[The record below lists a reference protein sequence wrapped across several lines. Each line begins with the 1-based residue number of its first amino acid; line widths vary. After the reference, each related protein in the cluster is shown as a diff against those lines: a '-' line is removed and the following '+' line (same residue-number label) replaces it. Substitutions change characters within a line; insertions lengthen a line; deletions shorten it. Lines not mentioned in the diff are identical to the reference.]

1 MEKKLSLSQKM
12 MRLRGRLKDADWRK
26 YGATLLMG
34 KFGAAALLVLV
45 AIIVNP
51 DLIGFRTFAAD
62 PNLKGNDIVNPVN
75 TAWTLIAAF
84 LVFGMQVGFTML
96 EAGFCRSRETVNVLV
111 ECVFDTCLCGLLF
124 YAFGYAFMFGAGN
137 GFIGWGDPNAAD
149 AAHRGSWF
157 FLVNVPATYGSSGVA
172 LIAHWIFQFA
182 FADTC
187 STVAC
192 GSMMGRTDCLGDI
205 SYSACVAGFIY
216 PIMGHWAW
224 GPDGFLNTM

>member
-1 MEKKLSLSQKM
+1 MSSIPLAKEKLSLPQKFSRLAR
-12 MRLRGRLKDADWRK
+12 RLRDREWRR
-26 YGATLLMG
+26 YGGALLAGKAMGLGITLLFIAVVSG
-34 KFGAAALLVLV
+34 LFFAHVFAQSTPPDVKAA
-45 AIIVNP
+45 
-51 DLIGFRTFAAD
+51 
-62 PNLKGNDIVNPVN
+62 DIVNPVN
-75 TAWTLIAAF
+75 TTWTLIAAF

-172 LIAHWIFQFA
+172 LIAHWIFQ
-182 FADTC
+182 
-187 STVAC
+187 
-192 GSMMGRTDCLGDI
+192 
-205 SYSACVAGFIY
+205 
-216 PIMGHWAW
+216 
-224 GPDGFLNTM
+224 